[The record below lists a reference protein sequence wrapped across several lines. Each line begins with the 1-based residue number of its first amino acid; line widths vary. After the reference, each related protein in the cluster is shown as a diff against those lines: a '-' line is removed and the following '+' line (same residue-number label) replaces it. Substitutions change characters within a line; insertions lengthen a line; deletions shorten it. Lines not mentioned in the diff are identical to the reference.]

1 MYGINYNGLR
11 KKDTYDELIDYVMN
25 KQEKI
30 KYPNRRAKFLRES
43 PQLSNLLDGDG
54 EGVLEMEEQQK
65 RQVQEVEKENSIRE
79 MASRS
84 DGSTA
89 ELRATTKTRS
99 FFTQTPPT
107 KTEARGNQTMNPKM
121 VNTESQAWRPNIASG
136 GTQTDKP
143 KLVREKQRGAS
154 YPDANQVEVYDMAT
168 EEFQNDME
176 EAINKST
183 EEELERNKKIK
194 RKVETHLGEE
204 VTQPILY
211 LSSAQPAS
219 SSSSVQPA
227 PSTTEQMNYSTQQ
240 KRSQSPDG
248 GTKAKAKAKVNTQQ
262 KRSKSQEERANAK
275 AKSKVNTQEK
285 RNQQQDVN
293 PKSKAKASKGD
304 EVVTVEATA
313 KPKTKATSRKGTK
326 QEADNPEGPP
336 RRGRSRPPPNAP
348 APPELTTTYE
358 EGGASS
364 STTQQPAQRKAK
376 AKAKATA
383 QPKKTIDKDKK
394 TGTQYD

>member
-1 MYGINYNGLR
+1 
-11 KKDTYDELIDYVMN
+11 
-25 KQEKI
+25 
-30 KYPNRRAKFLRES
+30 
-43 PQLSNLLDGDG
+43 
-54 EGVLEMEEQQK
+54 MEEQQK
-65 RQVQEVEKENSIRE
+65 RQVQEVEKDHSIRE
-79 MASRS
+79 MASRT

-89 ELRATTKTRS
+89 ELRATTKTRT

-107 KTEARGNQTMNPKM
+107 KTGARGNQTMNPKM
-121 VNTESQAWRPNIASG
+121 VNTESQAWRPSIVSG

-143 KLVREKQRGAS
+143 KLVREKQTGAS

-168 EEFQNDME
+168 EDFKNDME
-176 EAINKST
+176 EAINKSK

-227 PSTTEQMNYSTQQ
+227 PSTTEQMSYSTQQ
-240 KRSQSPDG
+240 KRSQSQDE
-248 GTKAKAKAKVNTQQ
+248 GTKTKAKAKVNTQQ

-304 EVVTVEATA
+304 EVVIVESTA
-313 KPKTKATSRKGTK
+313 KPKARATSTPRTK

-336 RRGRSRPPPNAP
+336 WRGRSRPPPNAP
-348 APPELTTTYE
+348 APPELKTTYE